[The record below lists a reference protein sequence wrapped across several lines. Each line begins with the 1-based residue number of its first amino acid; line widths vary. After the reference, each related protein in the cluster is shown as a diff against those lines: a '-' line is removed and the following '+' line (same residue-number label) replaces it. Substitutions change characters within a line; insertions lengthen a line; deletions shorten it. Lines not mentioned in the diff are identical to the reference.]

1 MAAVPGGAAPG
12 GPGTQSYMDTSRK
25 DCFGTAAATDGNV
38 VQTAE
43 VDTAPGQP
51 FTLALGFGADAA
63 AAIGVA
69 RASASSPFGSM
80 LGSYVSG
87 WRAYDRT
94 LRRPPASLSPSTR
107 AMYWLSANVIKADE
121 DKTYP
126 GAFVAP
132 RPRIRGVSRCPR
144 RPPIPG
150 GLTVR
155 YSPATATRPS
165 PGCSPTGT

>member
-1 MAAVPGGAAPG
+1 MAAVLGGAAPG

-25 DCFGTAAATDGNV
+25 DCFGTATATDGNV

-94 LRRPPASLSPSTR
+94 LRRPPASL
-107 AMYWLSANVIKADE
+107 
-121 DKTYP
+121 
-126 GAFVAP
+126 
-132 RPRIRGVSRCPR
+132 
-144 RPPIPG
+144 
-150 GLTVR
+150 
-155 YSPATATRPS
+155 PA
-165 PGCSPTGT
+165 

>member
-1 MAAVPGGAAPG
+1 VNQYQ
-12 GPGTQSYMDTSRK
+12 T
-25 DCFGTAAATDGNV
+25 ATDGNV

-80 LGSYVSG
+80 MGSYVSG

-94 LRRPPASLSPSTR
+94 LRRPPASRGTR
-107 AMYWLSANVIKADE
+107 
-121 DKTYP
+121 P
-126 GAFVAP
+126 GP
-132 RPRIRGVSRCPR
+132 RCTWRPRTTTS
-144 RPPIPG
+144 
-150 GLTVR
+150 
-155 YSPATATRPS
+155 AT
-165 PGCSPTGT
+165 